1 MVLLEY
7 VLREELIFL
16 FPSISSL
23 VYEAI
28 TKESDLT
35 DLESKH
41 LAKRAKHNHTDTR

>member
-1 MVLLEY
+1 MLVLEY
-7 VLREELIFL
+7 WEKNWFFFL
-16 FPSISSL
+16 PSTSSV

-41 LAKRAKHNHTDTR
+41 MAKRAKHNHADTG